1 MFFVPLVRFEER
13 RLLSDNIISPS
24 SLLCCRPKPECYSS
38 SPALWYWR
46 DPLMWLKAPLNRHDF
61 YRPPSWCPG
70 GVLKGDWGGWR
81 RSGGSSS
88 RGFWGGNG
96 EKKSLHA
103 AQVHQTK
110 LFFFRGSYL
119 ASLCTDFCACVY
131 LPFVI
136 TVFTLRE
143 QAGVWKLISGLL
155 MHHLSLFLSQLREVQ
170 VAISC
175 PLLPQGRHLSL
186 DVFSVASQ
194 LTHENCKALF
204 FFLQLSKS
212 KWMA

>member
-110 LFFFRGSYL
+110 WFFFVVL
-119 ASLCTDFCACVY
+119 ILHQCVQIS
-131 LPFVI
+131 VH
-136 TVFTLRE
+136 VFTYPLYS
-143 QAGVWKLISGLL
+143 LYLL
-155 MHHLSLFLSQLREVQ
+155 HASRLVFENWYLDFSCTISLFLSQLWEVQ

-186 DVFSVASQ
+186 DVFSAASQ